1 MPPAPRAFPSLAAR
15 WAAGL
20 AACALTLAAPLTGS
34 VPPASATAAV
44 SADPQAAAP
53 VVAAAPVAD
62 SGTDPGG
69 DAPATQDGA
78 TPDTPHVVLDEVTP
92 WLDRDGAVTVT
103 GRIVNP
109 TAADFTPTRLSVVRS
124 ASRMSMRDDVS
135 QWVDQQTSAHL
146 LVSSDQSTQQPT
158 PEPDDTTDDD
168 EDEGPQLELPQLPDT
183 VAPGQQ
189 SEFSFTIPADQAL
202 PGGSA
207 DSTWGAYGLGVTLAG
222 TAQQESV
229 LHTAPGFTVWYPDP
243 GIDATRL
250 TTVLPVTLDTVPED
264 GGPLI
269 PADVLERAADPE
281 ATGDHAGSLDRLLA
295 SARSLPDSV
304 LAVDPRLLV
313 SVAAALD
320 VAPDSQAPTDDPEAV
335 DPEDADDAAD
345 EDPGDGDG
353 ANAGSDTGPQD
364 SAADDGEGAGGDAD
378 GDGEGASA
386 EPDATL
392 EPTAPGEDAR
402 EAHPRLAAWYDE
414 LLDVA
419 QSHDTIALPWADA
432 HLTALWH
439 AGMDDLAQSS
449 LDERDLITGL
459 LGARSD
465 IVWPAAGTVRT
476 EDLSRIADADAG
488 AVILSDSQAPS
499 VTSYTSSANSAVSV
513 DGTASA
519 GGAVGT
525 SGTQDLPD
533 RSQPRVLQ
541 SLVADSGLAEAAAG
555 HTSASGSTAP
565 GQFLALSAAVTAERP
580 YDSRAL
586 LLTLPRTSTGSG
598 HAAFARSV
606 AGAPWIEDTSLDALM
621 STEPVARGQLVD
633 PETLVDDGSA
643 QSGSAE
649 DGAAQDG
656 TQQDP
661 SQQDRAG
668 VQQPDEEGA
677 RADAES
683 DQQARSAESVLSGL
697 QQRYTTGEAAS
708 HAFVD
713 AAGVERDMA
722 RSLLACTASGVVDGG
737 RTGDCADTAGGWV
750 DGLVDGVKPEPGS
763 SVLLVTGE
771 QAMIPVRV
779 DNATDRTARVRLR
792 VESPTPQ
799 LSTELSEIVT
809 LGPGEARSVDVPVRG
824 LANADVRS
832 TVTLLT
838 VDGDALPQRTELL
851 VRVRADWENTATI
864 AIGSVLVVVLVVGL
878 VATIRRGRR
887 KIPEN
892 QLAAAM
898 ARAQDG

>member
-1 MPPAPRAFPSLAAR
+1 MPPAPRASRSLVAR
-15 WAAGL
+15 WATGL
-20 AACALTLAAPLTGS
+20 AACALALAAPLTGS

-109 TAADFTPTRLSVVRS
+109 TASDFTPTRLSVVRS

-183 VAPGQQ
+183 VAPGRQ

-606 AGAPWIEDTSLDALM
+606 AGAPWIEDTSLDTLM

-633 PETLVDDGSA
+633 PETLVGDGSA

>member
-1 MPPAPRAFPSLAAR
+1 MPPAPRASRSLVAR

-20 AACALTLAAPLTGS
+20 AACALALAAPLTGS
-34 VPPASATAAV
+34 VPPASATAAE
-44 SADPQAAAP
+44 
-53 VVAAAPVAD
+53 AAAPVAD

-69 DAPATQDGA
+69 DAPATRDGATPGTRDGA

-109 TAADFTPTRLSVVRS
+109 TASDFAPTQLSVVRS

-135 QWVDQQTSAHL
+135 RWVDQQTSAHL

-158 PEPDDTTDDD
+158 PEPDDATDGADGD
-168 EDEGPQLELPQLPDT
+168 EDEGPQLELPQLPGT

-189 SEFSFTIPADQAL
+189 TEFSFTIPADQAL

-207 DSTWGAYGLGVTLAG
+207 EGTWGAYGLGVALEG

-229 LHTAPGFTVWYPDP
+229 VHTAPGFTVWYPDP
-243 GIDATRL
+243 GIDETRL
-250 TTVLPVTLDTVPED
+250 TTVLPVTLDAIPED

-269 PADVLERAADPE
+269 PADVLERAANPE

-335 DPEDADDAAD
+335 DPEDADDSGD
-345 EDPGDGDG
+345 EDQGDGDG
-353 ANAGSDTGPQD
+353 ANAGADTGPQD
-364 SAADDGEGAGGDAD
+364 SDAGGDAD
-378 GDGEGASA
+378 GEGETASA

-402 EAHPRLAAWYDE
+402 EAHPQLAAWYDDLIDLAE
-414 LLDVA
+414 
-419 QSHDTIALPWADA
+419 SHDTIALPWADA
-432 HLTALWH
+432 HITALWH
-439 AGMDDLAQSS
+439 AGMDDLAQNS
-449 LDERDLITGL
+449 LDERELITGL
-459 LGARSD
+459 LGARND

-476 EDLSRIADADAG
+476 EDLGRIADADAG
-488 AVILSDSQAPS
+488 AVILSDSQQPS
-499 VTSYTSSANSAVSV
+499 LTAYTSSANSAVNV
-513 DGTASA
+513 DAPRSE

-525 SGTQDLPD
+525 RRSPELPD
-533 RSQPRVLQ
+533 SSQSRVLQ

-606 AGAPWIEDTSLDALM
+606 ADAPWIEDTSLDTLM
-621 STEPVARGQLVD
+621 GTEPVARGQLVD

-643 QSGSAE
+643 Q
-649 DGAAQDG
+649 DG
-656 TQQDP
+656 TQQDS
-661 SQQDRAG
+661 SQQDQAG

-697 QQRYTTGEAAS
+697 QEQYTTGEAAS

-713 AAGVERDMA
+713 SDGVERDMA

-737 RTGDCADTAGGWV
+737 RTADCADTAGGWV
-750 DGLVDGVKPEPGS
+750 DDLVDGVKPEPGS

-878 VATIRRGRR
+878 VATFRRGRR

>member
-1 MPPAPRAFPSLAAR
+1 VPPAPRASRSLVAR

-20 AACALTLAAPLTGS
+20 AACALALTAPLTGS
-34 VPPASATAAV
+34 VPPASATAAE
-44 SADPQAAAP
+44 
-53 VVAAAPVAD
+53 AAAPVAD

-109 TAADFTPTRLSVVRS
+109 TASDFAPTQLSVVRS
-124 ASRMSMRDDVS
+124 ASRMSMRDDVGR
-135 QWVDQQTSAHL
+135 WVEQQTSAHL
-146 LVSSDQSTQQPT
+146 LVSADRNTQQPT
-158 PEPDDTTDDD
+158 PEPDDTANDPTDD

-189 SEFSFTIPADQAL
+189 TDFSFTIPADQAL

-250 TTVLPVTLDTVPED
+250 TTVLPVTLDAVPED

-320 VAPDSQAPTDDPEAV
+320 VAPDAQAPTDDPEAV
-335 DPEDADDAAD
+335 DPEDADDPVD
-345 EDPGDGDG
+345 QDPGDGNG

-364 SAADDGEGAGGDAD
+364 SAADDGEGSGGDAD

-402 EAHPRLAAWYDE
+402 EAHPQLAAWYDE

-439 AGMDDLAQSS
+439 AGMDDLAQNS

-476 EDLSRIADADAG
+476 EDLGRIADADAG

-513 DGTASA
+513 DGTPSA
-519 GGAVGT
+519 GGAVDT
-525 SGTQDLPD
+525 SDAPELSDQT
-533 RSQPRVLQ
+533 QPRVLQ

-555 HTSASGSTAP
+555 HTAASGSTAP

-606 AGAPWIEDTSLDALM
+606 AGAPWIEDTSLDTLM

-656 TQQDP
+656 TQQDS
-661 SQQDRAG
+661 SQQDRTG

-722 RSLLACTASGVVDGG
+722 RSLLACTA
-737 RTGDCADTAGGWV
+737 GGWV
-750 DGLVDGVKPEPGS
+750 DDLVDGVKPEPGS

-799 LSTELSEIVT
+799 LSTELSDIVT